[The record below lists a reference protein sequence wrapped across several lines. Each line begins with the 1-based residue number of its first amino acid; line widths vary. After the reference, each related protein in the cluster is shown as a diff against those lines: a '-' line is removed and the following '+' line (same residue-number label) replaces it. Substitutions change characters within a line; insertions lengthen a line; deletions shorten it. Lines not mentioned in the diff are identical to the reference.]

1 MKKIGI
7 ILNKPKLNTVKI
19 YTKQLKVSKKT
30 NIKYFKLKTITAE
43 SNNFDLL
50 AGDIVEFELTRR
62 LSKTKYFIVK
72 RKIIN

>member
-7 ILNKPKLNTVKI
+7 ILNKPKLSTVKI
-19 YTKQLKVSKKT
+19 YTKQLKHSKKI

-43 SNNFDLL
+43 SNNIDLI
-50 AGDIVEFELTRR
+50 AGDIVEFELTRH

-72 RKIIN
+72 RKIRN